1 MFGFGKR
8 KNKDQDRKKS
18 KLDKL
23 VMGAIVGGAIGS
35 VIGMSIA
42 PQKGAET
49 REMLA
54 QKGKDVYA
62 KGKEVGGQIQMSLEE
77 KRDDLKEKMAS
88 MPKKKSFF
96 GRLKDKIFRKGIKN
110 KQISLN
116 EKDFKKIPHEMD

>member
-35 VIGMSIA
+35 VIGMTIA

-62 KGKEVGGQIQMSLEE
+62 KGKEVGGQIQSSLEE
-77 KRDDLKEKMAS
+77 RLADRKEKMGS
-88 MPKKKSFF
+88 VPKKKGFF
-96 GRLKDKIFRKGIKN
+96 GRLKDKIFHKKIKN

>member
-54 QKGKDVYA
+54 QKGKDVYT
-62 KGKEVGGQIQMSLEE
+62 KGKEVGGQIQSSLEE
-77 KRDDLKEKMAS
+77 RLADRKEKIAS
-88 MPKKKSFF
+88 TPKKKGFF
-96 GRLKDKIFRKGIKN
+96 GSLKDKILHRKIKN
-110 KQISLN
+110 KPISLN